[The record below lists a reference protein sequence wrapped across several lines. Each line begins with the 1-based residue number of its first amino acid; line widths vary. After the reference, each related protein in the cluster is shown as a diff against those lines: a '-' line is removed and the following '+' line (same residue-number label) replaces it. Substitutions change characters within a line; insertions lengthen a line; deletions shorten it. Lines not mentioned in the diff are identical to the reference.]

1 LSNVAK
7 ALGLLRF
14 LGRDFPQA
22 EEIVE
27 RFPPTALRDKPGPTT
42 TKGDGQSLRIGYF
55 VGCGMD
61 IMCPEAA
68 EASLRL
74 LRAVGKTVVVLGNSC
89 CGLPAETYG
98 DRSAAQALAENN
110 LGLLAS
116 GEFDKI
122 VTDCSS
128 CAAFLKKYPSLF
140 PKDDPRQEAAR
151 CVSSR
156 ICDIVSFLAATDL
169 PYAAPAETVIVT
181 YHDPCHAS
189 RGQGLRSEPRQLLRA
204 LSGVEYRELPEADWC
219 CGGAGSYAFS
229 HYDLSRKVLDRK
241 MDNVAKTGANVLA
254 TSCPACIVHLSYGV
268 RLRGLPIRVCHLSEV
283 LAAFQR

>member
-1 LSNVAK
+1 MS
-7 ALGLLRF
+7 LL
-14 LGRDFPQA
+14 A
-22 EEIVE
+22 
-27 RFPPTALRDKPGPTT
+27 
-42 TKGDGQSLRIGYF
+42 
-55 VGCGMD
+55 
-61 IMCPEAA
+61 AA
-68 EASLRL
+68 E
-74 LRAVGKTVVVLGNSC
+74 
-89 CGLPAETYG
+89 
-98 DRSAAQALAENN
+98 
-110 LGLLAS
+110 
-116 GEFDKI
+116 
-122 VTDCSS
+122 
-128 CAAFLKKYPSLF
+128 
-140 PKDDPRQEAAR
+140 
-151 CVSSR
+151 
-156 ICDIVSFLAATDL
+156 L
-169 PYAAPAETVIVT
+169 PYAGPSEPVIVT